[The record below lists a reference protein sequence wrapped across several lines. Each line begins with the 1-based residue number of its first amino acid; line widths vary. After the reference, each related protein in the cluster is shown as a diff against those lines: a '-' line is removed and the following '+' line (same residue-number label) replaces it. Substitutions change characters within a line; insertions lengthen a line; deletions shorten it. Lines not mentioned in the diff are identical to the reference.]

1 MNHPQTGAALSK
13 EQMIDLVALNLQL
26 SETLKNERKS
36 FTGLLVTVIGALG
49 CVILFLL
56 YLTFVHF
63 PQDKVLAKGNAS
75 TVCEVP
81 TLDKPYMS
89 EAQAL
94 DFAEQAV
101 IQIYTYNYGD
111 YRMRT
116 QQVANQY
123 FSNSFADAFVQLR
136 SNSQEL
142 ADVIQKR
149 FIVTS
154 VGSPNQPPV
163 VARAGPYKGSFAW
176 EMLVPVSVYYT
187 SGREQ
192 FEEKKLATVTVEQVP
207 LSPTN
212 PKGLAVDNIVLR
224 QALN

>member
-1 MNHPQTGAALSK
+1 MNQPQPGTALAK
-13 EQMIDLVALNLQL
+13 EQMVDLVAENLRLN
-26 SETLKNERKS
+26 TKIKDERKS
-36 FTGLLVTVIGALG
+36 LTAMLVSVIVALG
-49 CVILFLL
+49 FVIVFLL

-63 PQDKVLAKGNAS
+63 PQDKVLATANAA
-75 TVCEVP
+75 TVCQVP
-81 TLDKPYMS
+81 LLDKPYVS
-89 EAQAL
+89 EAQVL

-101 IQIYTYNYGD
+101 ISIYTYNYGD

-116 QQVANQY
+116 QQAANQY

-142 ADVIQKR
+142 QDVIQKR
-149 FIVTS
+149 FVVTS
-154 VGSPNQPPV
+154 VSSPNQPPV
-163 VARAGPYKGSFAW
+163 VARYGPYKGSYAW

-212 PKGLAVDNIVLR
+212 PRGLAVDNIVLR